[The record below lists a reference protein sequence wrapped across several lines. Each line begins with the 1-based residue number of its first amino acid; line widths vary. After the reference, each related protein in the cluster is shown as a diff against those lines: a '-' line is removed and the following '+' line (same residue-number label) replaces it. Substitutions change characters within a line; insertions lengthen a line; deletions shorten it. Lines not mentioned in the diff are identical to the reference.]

1 MTLGKLINKL
11 EKLRDMCGENVQV
24 VVIPTEEIHGRIDTG
39 GILGYDIAETEDYCT
54 AWGEDI
60 IQLKFEFFE

>member
-1 MTLGKLINKL
+1 MTLGKLINEL
-11 EKLRDMCGENVQV
+11 EKLRYAHGENVQV

-39 GILGYDIAETEDYCT
+39 GILGYDIAEADDFCT
-54 AWGEDI
+54 SWGQDI

>member
-1 MTLGKLINKL
+1 MLLGTLIKEL

-24 VVIPTEEIHGRIDTG
+24 LVIPTEEIHGRVDTG
-39 GILGYDIAETEDYCT
+39 GILGYDIAEADDFCT
-54 AWGEDI
+54 SWGEDI